1 MPFFDDARNAWI
13 RNGGPPAIAD
23 TMAAIASAETS
34 SGTNLFNPR
43 DSNGYPSYGAWQING
58 VNLGEFGIPSTPGN
72 LTHDLNANAQAAV
85 AIWRAQGLNA
95 WGTYNP
101 RDGSTPKYL
110 AYMPGVLNGLVGQPA
125 AGGGG
130 GGGGGAPGT
139 AAALPSGVTVK
150 GALGQVKLG
159 FAPQVPSQ
167 YIYIVVVT
175 LGLLLLF
182 IALSGKKVERVN

>member
-1 MPFFDDARNAWI
+1 MSFFDDARNAWI

-34 SGTNLFNPR
+34 SGTALLNPR
-43 DSNGYPSYGAWQING
+43 DSNGYPAYGAWQING
-58 VNLGEFGIPSTPGN
+58 VNLGEFGIPNTPAI
-72 LTHDLNANAQAAV
+72 LTRDIDANARAAI

-101 RDGSTPKYL
+101 RDGTTPKYL
-110 AYMPGVLNGLVGQPA
+110 DFLPGSVFGIARRETPSA
-125 AGGGG
+125 
-130 GGGGGAPGT
+130 GAPASPPGSP
-139 AAALPSGVTVK
+139 LPSGVTVK

-182 IALSGKKVERVN
+182 IALSGKGVSGVH